1 MSTTVESC
9 VRCGTTDAPADPTLN
24 SLIAAFSAERQKLQ
38 AVSDSIVYPV
48 LTLPPEITAFIF
60 LHCLP
65 EITTFPQPSPLVAPL
80 LLTQI
85 CRQWRDIAIASS
97 ELWQSI
103 GIVDTRAVDV
113 FDTWLLRS
121 RNHPLNLSL
130 NCVDHERGAPL
141 VDVCISHTHRWR
153 NVELALPVG
162 LLRRLKLPL
171 SMPLLCKISLSL
183 RGPFV
188 REQSDDDPISL
199 SNAPILCEADLSTHT
214 DLRVKLPWAQLA
226 TLRLDKADVA
236 ESLAILELC
245 PNLVTLDLSTVGP
258 PPATRDSEP
267 EPLILPNLQS
277 FTFSTDFCPTLAAD
291 GTYTARLQNLL
302 AHCVSPIQ
310 QLSLALKYPAS
321 ETLQRTLDAV
331 PASLHALELH
341 CGNAT
346 HLAPLLA
353 ALHSPDV
360 LPALTTLTI
369 AGGRVFDDDYDALPA
384 LLQTRAP
391 TLREF
396 SMLMLTYGR
405 VDAVRDVPL
414 RMRALP
420 KLNALAE
427 AGMKIRVTIT
437 ARFHIGTEVLMDTL
451 T

>member
-1 MSTTVESC
+1 
-9 VRCGTTDAPADPTLN
+9 
-24 SLIAAFSAERQKLQ
+24 
-38 AVSDSIVYPV
+38 
-48 LTLPPEITAFIF
+48 
-60 LHCLP
+60 
-65 EITTFPQPSPLVAPL
+65 
-80 LLTQI
+80 
-85 CRQWRDIAIASS
+85 
-97 ELWQSI
+97 
-103 GIVDTRAVDV
+103 
-113 FDTWLLRS
+113 
-121 RNHPLNLSL
+121 
-130 NCVDHERGAPL
+130 
-141 VDVCISHTHRWR
+141 
-153 NVELALPVG
+153 
-162 LLRRLKLPL
+162 
-171 SMPLLCKISLSL
+171 MPLLCKISLSL

-277 FTFSTDFCPTLAAD
+277 FTFSTDFCPVIERLRLPRLTHLHIRETLAAD

-360 LPALTTLTI
+360 LPVLTTLTI